1 MPAKLALIA
10 LLTATSAQAQE
21 YDCLIDPSLV
31 LQLGSAEAGIIE
43 KVLVDRGDVVTLG
56 QPIATLESG
65 AELAALAYAKARAE
79 DNSPIEIAQAQ
90 VDLMKSEADR
100 ARELGRKKLLAAAMV
115 DTAVSDYQQ
124 AVLALR
130 QAEFEKRLSQ
140 MDEARVQAQIARR
153 EIKAP
158 IDGIVI
164 TRMIGPGEY
173 VFAQAPVVQLARIDP
188 LHIEVFLPTVRY
200 KDLKIGQIATIMP
213 ADPIGGSYAATIIVI
228 DRVFDA
234 ASDTFGVRLSL
245 DNPDGRLVAGID
257 CRLSFD

>member
-1 MPAKLALIA
+1 MPSKLALIA
-10 LLTATSAQAQE
+10 LLTATSAAAQD

-43 KVLVDRGDVVTLG
+43 KVMVDRGDVVKMG
-56 QPIATLESG
+56 QPIAQLESG
-65 AELAALAYAKARAE
+65 AELAALDYAKARAE
-79 DNSPIEIAQAQ
+79 DTSPIVIAQAR
-90 VDLMKSEADR
+90 VDLLKSEADR
-100 ARELGRKKLLAAAMV
+100 ARELGQKKLLSAAMV
-115 DTAVSDYQQ
+115 DSAVSDYEQ

-173 VFAQAPVVQLARIDP
+173 VFAQAPVVQLAKINP
-188 LHIEVFLPTVRY
+188 LHIEVFLPTARY
-200 KDLKIGQIATIMP
+200 KDLKIGQTATVMP
-213 ADPIGGSYAATIIVI
+213 ADPIGGSYTAKIIVI
-228 DRVFDA
+228 DKVFDA

-245 DNPDGRLVAGID
+245 DNPEGKLVAGID